1 MRNALR
7 QRESDIQYQEVAKH
21 FARLDIHPG
30 YLSELARE
38 PLRPTN
44 IVATVPHVRNPVRM
58 HATFAM
64 DYISFGVA
72 LIGMIVA
79 ISMVCIYYLQA
90 NQTPQAAVA
99 AHANLPDPNIAR
111 LNESVRRLG
120 LALSIVLEDMQENTR
135 QPDVEE
141 GRVVEVAVQ
150 KANLRI
156 APDTRSSAVMAI
168 ARGSRLLVDLEQS
181 DWLRVFAPNGQTL
194 WLQKSL
200 TNDG

>member
-1 MRNALR
+1 MRNSLR
-7 QRESDIQYQEVAKH
+7 QRESDLQYQEVAKH

-44 IVATVPHVRNPVRM
+44 RVATVPDVRNPLRT
-58 HATFAM
+58 HATSAL

-79 ISMVCIYYLQA
+79 ISTAFIFYQRVNQA
-90 NQTPQAAVA
+90 PPPAVA
-99 AHANLPDPNIAR
+99 AQAALPDPNIAR

-120 LALSIVLEDMQENTR
+120 LALSMVVADMQENPR
-135 QPDVEE
+135 RSDAE
-141 GRVVEVAVQ
+141 GGKVVEVAAQ

-156 APDTRSSAVMAI
+156 APDTGSSAVMAI
-168 ARGSRLLVDLEQS
+168 ARGSRLLVDLEQNE
-181 DWLRVFAPNGQTL
+181 WLRVFAPNGQSL
-194 WLQKSL
+194 WLQKAL
-200 TNDG
+200 TNEY